1 MIFRIVSAIILLQSL
16 AGLIISFLLFDES
29 LSNLQKRN
37 RIAFSMNLI
46 FTVVVFAL
54 NNQAMNGQKSQ
65 SQYSGMKIFFF
76 IISMIFIL
84 IAFSA

>member
-65 SQYSGMKIFFF
+65 SQ
-76 IISMIFIL
+76 
-84 IAFSA
+84 